1 MPFSRLE
8 LLPPGV
14 LDLSLSQLTY
24 DELARSNCVSKILNK
39 GVQLVV
45 SSL

>member
-1 MPFSRLE
+1 MSIARLE

-24 DELARSNCVSKILNK
+24 DELARVSKTL
-39 GVQLVV
+39 
-45 SSL
+45 